1 MQCRLRGGAVRR
13 LFPSL
18 TMTVQTDLP
27 AEQTLFRGVSPST
40 EKLILARLYG
50 EPLETVPDGLYIPP
64 EALRVFLESFEGPLD
79 LLLYLIRRQ
88 KFDIMDIPMAE
99 VCEQYMRYVEMVR
112 ENDLELASAYLVMSA
127 TLMQIKSRMLLP
139 APPAADGTEP
149 EDPRVELMRR
159 LLEYE
164 KIRNASVRL
173 QALPRCGRDFHVASA
188 ERVVTNEVPQPEVT
202 GKDVA
207 GAWLAVIGR
216 LKLNARHRVTRQEL
230 SVREH
235 MTAVLKLL
243 TEKPFLT
250 FETLVGGSQSR
261 EVLAVWFLAVLE
273 LAREGAV
280 ILTQGAPY
288 APLYVT
294 RPESSEKVD
303 LRCPTPEELGGLF
316 AMSA

>member
-1 MQCRLRGGAVRR
+1 
-13 LFPSL
+13 
-18 TMTVQTDLP
+18 MTVQTDLP

-40 EKLILARLYG
+40 EKLIFARLYG
-50 EPLETVPDGLYIPP
+50 EPLETVPNGLYIPP

-149 EDPRVELMRR
+149 EDPRAELMRR

-188 ERVVTNEVPQPEVT
+188 ERVVTNGVPLPEVT
-202 GKDVA
+202 GTDVA

-243 TEKPFLT
+243 TQKPFLT
-250 FETLVGGSQSR
+250 LETLVGGSQSR
-261 EVLAVWFLAVLE
+261 EVLAVWFLAILE
-273 LAREGAV
+273 LAKEGVV

-294 RPESSEKVD
+294 RPESSEEVN